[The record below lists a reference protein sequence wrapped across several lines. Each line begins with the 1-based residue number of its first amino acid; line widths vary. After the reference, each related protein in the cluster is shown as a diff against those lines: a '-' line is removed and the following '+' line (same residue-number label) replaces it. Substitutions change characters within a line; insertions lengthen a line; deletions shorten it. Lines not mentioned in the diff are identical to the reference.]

1 MNRCVDE
8 LVHSA
13 FRKFSE
19 SPAARLTSLESYG
32 GGATGQEVQAIATS
46 KLKFAVAL
54 AIGIVPAKVI
64 AYSHFL
70 FSYLNA

>member
-19 SPAARLTSLESYG
+19 SPASRLTSLESYG
-32 GGATGQEVQAIATS
+32 GATGQEVQSIATS

-54 AIGIVPAKVI
+54 AIGVVPAKVVV
-64 AYSHFL
+64 YSHFL
-70 FSYLNA
+70 FS